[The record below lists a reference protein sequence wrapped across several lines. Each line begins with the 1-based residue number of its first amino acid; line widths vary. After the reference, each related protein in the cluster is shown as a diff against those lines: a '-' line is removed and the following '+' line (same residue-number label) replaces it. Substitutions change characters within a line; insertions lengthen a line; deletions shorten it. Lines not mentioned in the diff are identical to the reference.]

1 MSSDWSTNQRKYQE
15 WLALPKYERF
25 PPTQDLLAKEMG
37 VNPVTLTRWKQLDGF
52 QKAVNDIAQQHLG
65 SGVPEVMG
73 ALRREAEKGS
83 FQHIKL
89 FLEVLGLHVEKQET
103 SGDLRIRVERDAD
116 DYDTFANLA
125 RRTSRGSDDGE
136 TV

>member
-1 MSSDWSTNQRKYQE
+1 MSTEWSTNQIKFQQ

-25 PPTQDLLAKEMG
+25 PPTQDLLAAEMG
-37 VNPVTLTRWKQLDGF
+37 LNPVTLTRWKQLDGF
-52 QKAVNDIAQQHLG
+52 QQAVNAVAQQHLG
-65 SGVPEVMG
+65 GAVPEVMG

-83 FQHIKL
+83 FPHIKL
-89 FLEVLGLHVEKQET
+89 FFEMLGLHVEKQET

-125 RRTSRGSDDGE
+125 RRANRGGDDGE
-136 TV
+136 AV